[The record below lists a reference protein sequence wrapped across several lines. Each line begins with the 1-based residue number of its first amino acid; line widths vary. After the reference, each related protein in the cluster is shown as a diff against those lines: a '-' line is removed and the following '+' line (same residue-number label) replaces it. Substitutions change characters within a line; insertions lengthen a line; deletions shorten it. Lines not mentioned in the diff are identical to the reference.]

1 MNNAD
6 QIKIDVLPAL
16 ADNYMYLI
24 RAGEQLALVD
34 PSDARVALAAVERAN
49 GALTHILVTHHHYD
63 HVAGLAAVKAAT
75 GAQVFGARDPRIPGV
90 DVVVSEGNTIPLA
103 AVAFQVLAT
112 PGHSDRD
119 LTFALERP
127 GEPAALFCGDT
138 LFIGGCGR
146 VLEGDYGQLWQSLQQ
161 LALWPDDTN
170 IYCGHEYTEDNL
182 RFAVQHDPGN
192 RVFRKRLHE
201 VTAMRTQGSPT
212 VPGRLGTEKI
222 GNPFLLCPDLEA
234 FRACRAAKDRF

>member
-1 MNNAD
+1 MSNAD
-6 QIKIDVLPAL
+6 QIKIDILPAL

-24 RAGEQLALVD
+24 GVGAQLALVD
-34 PSDARVALAAVERAN
+34 PSDARVALAAIAQAN
-49 GALTHILVTHHHYD
+49 GTLTLILVTHHHHD
-63 HVAGLAAVKAAT
+63 HVAGLAEVKAAT
-75 GAQVFGARDPRIPGV
+75 GAQVFGARDPRIPAV
-90 DVVVSEGNTIPLA
+90 DVEVGEGDTIPLA
-103 AVAFQVLAT
+103 AAAFQVLAT
-112 PGHSDRD
+112 PGHGDRD
-119 LTFALERP
+119 LTFALQRP
-127 GEPAALFCGDT
+127 GEPTALFCGDT
-138 LFIGGCGR
+138 LFLAGCGR

-161 LALWPDDTN
+161 LALWPDDTS

-201 VTAMRTQGSPT
+201 VTAWRAEGKPT

-222 GNPFLLCPDLEA
+222 GNPFLLCPDLET